1 MFNDIR
7 IFTGTTTGAGPRR
20 DFHIT
25 YFAIKLCVASQ
36 SALLAASNFRGAL
49 ISRLGQMHDRM
60 LGCVS
65 CRFCNNYQ
73 CCSSRYT
80 KIRHKSVHQSPL
92 RHCKSSSKHPTR
104 ECFNIA
110 ISLHAWRIFT
120 FEKWNANGKCLWII
134 IWLFIRKH
142 NYTFP
147 KVKTWYF
154 INFQNYYILVN

>member
-25 YFAIKLCVASQ
+25 YFAIKLCVTSQ

-65 CRFCNNYQ
+65 YRFCN
-73 CCSSRYT
+73 S
-80 KIRHKSVHQSPL
+80 
-92 RHCKSSSKHPTR
+92 
-104 ECFNIA
+104 A
-110 ISLHAWRIFT
+110 IPVD
-120 FEKWNANGKCLWII
+120 
-134 IWLFIRKH
+134 IRKYVTNPFTSH
-142 NYTFP
+142 PFSTV
-147 KVKTWYF
+147 KVHRNTRLG
-154 INFQNYYILVN
+154 NALILLYRCVEDFHI